1 MKVVVIGAGYV
12 GLVTAAC
19 LAESGNRVVGV
30 DQDRARISLLQAGGV
45 PIWEQGLEDMVQRNL
60 QANRLSF
67 TTHLESAMVGADV
80 VFLAVGTPPSED
92 GSADLQHVLAAAR
105 QIGRSLQ
112 PFTVVVNKST
122 VPVGTALQVKAVI
135 ESELRARG
143 ADQGGFAV
151 VSNPEFLKEGAA
163 VDDFMRPD
171 RIVIGVPQGQAGE
184 MARQVMTRLYLPFNR
199 HHERTVWMD
208 VASAELTKYAANAML
223 ATRISFMN
231 DVAQLADAVGAD
243 VDHVRRGI
251 GADPRIG
258 HGFLYAGTGYGGSCF
273 PKDTKALVRTAAE
286 HGLQMAVVEA
296 ADAVN
301 LRQRKVLLDGVT
313 RWFGTDLSGKRF
325 GIWGLAFKP
334 NTNDMREAPS
344 RTILVNLLRRGATLV
359 AYDPV
364 AAREAREALESDLAA
379 ACTDSADP
387 LKGVMGRF
395 MQVKQPMECVEDAD
409 ALLVLTEWKCF
420 HNPDLE
426 AMASAMRQR
435 IILDGRNLYEP
446 ELLQSMGFVYQ
457 GVGRRNELARQG
469 PVQPDPALGAE
480 AKAERAAGAVA

>member
-30 DQDRARISLLQAGGV
+30 DQDKARISLLQAGGI
-45 PIWEQGLEDMVQRNL
+45 PIWEPGLEDMVQRNL

-67 TTHLESAMVGADV
+67 TTHMDSAMVGADV

-92 GSADLQHVLAAAR
+92 GSADLQHVLSAAR
-105 QIGRSLQ
+105 QMGRCLQ

-122 VPVGTALQVKAVI
+122 VPVGTAGQVQAVI
-135 ESELRARG
+135 ESELQVRG
-143 ADQGGFAV
+143 VEPGGFAV

-163 VDDFMRPD
+163 VEDFMRPD
-171 RIVIGVPQGQAGE
+171 RIVIGVPPGEAGAA
-184 MARQVMTRLYLPFNR
+184 ARQIMTRLYAPFNR

-231 DVAQLADAVGAD
+231 EMALLADAVGAD

-273 PKDTKALVRTAAE
+273 PKDTRALVHTAAQ

-301 LRQRKVLLDGVT
+301 VRQRKVLLDGVT
-313 RWFGTDLSGKRF
+313 RWFGADLTGKRF

-359 AYDPV
+359 ACDPV
-364 AAREAREALESDLAA
+364 AGREARDALESDLAA
-379 ACTDSADP
+379 ACTDSAEP
-387 LKGVMGRF
+387 LKGLMGRF
-395 MQVKQPMECVEDAD
+395 LLVKQPMDCVAGAD

-420 HNPDLE
+420 HNPDFD
-426 AMASAMRQR
+426 AMTARMRQR
-435 IILDGRNLYEP
+435 IILDGRNLYDP
-446 ELLQSMGFVYQ
+446 EVLQAAGFVYQ
-457 GVGRRNELARQG
+457 GVGRRNELARMG
-469 PVQPDPALGAE
+469 PVGCSLAESERLADSARAVMPA
-480 AKAERAAGAVA
+480 